1 MAGAT
6 AGAAPRTRRHKGT
19 VLGEVIE
26 ALRSMA
32 QAQGRDDLA
41 ARLDLA
47 TWRLSR
53 PETLVCVV
61 GEFKK
66 GKSALVNALLGQEVC
81 PSDDDL
87 ATSTVTL
94 VRHAGRPEA
103 TVRRRAGGAI
113 VIEDI
118 DASDIAR
125 WTLEQEGATDRG
137 DVVLVEAGL
146 PKPLL
151 ERGIALVDTP
161 GVGGLDAAHAVAT
174 LAFLPSADALVFVTD
189 ASAELTGSE
198 MEFLSKAAQAGP
210 PILLAVAKT
219 DMYPEWRRIVS
230 LDADHLRAAGMAL
243 EPVGVSSVLCLAARD
258 GDASLADESGVPDL
272 VEAILSAAGDGAHD
286 RAVTAALAVVEP
298 LIAELRAPHL
308 TEQAALEHPEEARAM
323 ADGLE
328 AARERLELLTAAGA
342 RWAERLDTE
351 FEALRSRLHFDVEA
365 ALRQRLRSA
374 HDELERVDPAL
385 AWPELSRR
393 FQEQVAGVVRS
404 VFSQATQGATR
415 IQGSISAMLA
425 DEEEDLRASGAAGS
439 GTPLEVADLWQGG
452 PAFAARSKTAAVGTV
467 GLLAGAGVFGA
478 HIGSAGLEMLGLLG
492 TLFGAAIVGPAM
504 VGATL
509 VIGGKRISDERRRL
523 LVDRRQ
529 EARTFLAR
537 FVDDV
542 RFEIDGRLDALVGDM
557 QREMRAHY
565 ADRIR
570 QLQRANTERARALE
584 RGLEQDAAE
593 RKVRLEDLGARVT
606 ALDELGTRLMS
617 IGQSGRRGRAPG
629 DSHKA

>member
-1 MAGAT
+1 MDGAT
-6 AGAAPRTRRHKGT
+6 AGAAPRTRART
-19 VLGEVIE
+19 SAVLGEVIE

-53 PETLVCVV
+53 PETMVCVV

-66 GKSALVNALLGQEVC
+66 GKSALIDALLGQELC
-81 PSDDDL
+81 PFDDDL

-94 VRHAGRPEA
+94 VRHAERPEA
-103 TVRRRAGGAI
+103 TVRRRSGGTI
-113 VIEDI
+113 VVEDI
-118 DASDIAR
+118 DPSDIPG
-125 WTLEQEGATDRG
+125 WVLEQEGATDRG
-137 DVVLVEAGL
+137 DVVLVETGL
-146 PKPLL
+146 PNPLL

-161 GVGGLDAAHAVAT
+161 GLGGLDAAHAIAT

-210 PILLAVAKT
+210 PILVAVTKT

-230 LDADHLRAAGMAL
+230 LDADHLRVGGMAL
-243 EPVGVSSVLCLAARD
+243 EPIGVSSVLRLAARD
-258 GDASLADESGVPDL
+258 GDPSLAAESGVPEL
-272 VEAILSAAGDGAHD
+272 AEAILSTVGEGARE

-298 LIAELRAPHL
+298 LIAELRAPFV
-308 TEQAALEHPEEARAM
+308 TERAALEHPEQARAM
-323 ADGLE
+323 ADELE

-342 RWAERLDTE
+342 RWAERLDAE
-351 FEALRSRLHFDVEA
+351 FESLRARLHFDVEA
-365 ALRQRLRSA
+365 AMRQRLRSA

-385 AWPELSRR
+385 AWQELSRR

-404 VFSQATQGATR
+404 VFSEATQGATR
-415 IQGSISAMLA
+415 IQESISAMLA
-425 DEEEDLRASGAAGS
+425 DEEEDLRANASAVS
-439 GTPLEVADLWQGG
+439 LEVADLWQGG
-452 PAFAARSKTAAVGTV
+452 PAFAARSKTAAVGTI

-478 HIGSAGLEMLGLLG
+478 HLGSAGAQMLGLLG
-492 TLFGAAIVGPAM
+492 TLFGAAVVGPAM

-509 VIGGKRISDERRRL
+509 VIGGKRISDERRRQL
-523 LVDRRQ
+523 IDRRQ

-542 RFEIDGRLDALVGDM
+542 RFEVDGRIDALVGDI
-557 QREMRAHY
+557 QREMRDHY
-565 ADRIR
+565 RDRIR

-584 RGLEQDAAE
+584 RAMEQDAAE
-593 RKVRLEDLGARVT
+593 RKARIEDLGARVT
-606 ALDELGTRLMS
+606 ALDELMARLVS
-617 IGQSGRRGRAPG
+617 IRQSGRRGRAHG
-629 DSHKA
+629 YARET